1 MAHTESN
8 VTLVVGFNDKLSP
21 GRTLLFAVQHI
32 FGLTGIFL
40 FPVVIG
46 TSLKLQTTQTSMI
59 LQACFLMTG
68 IVTVLQS
75 SRILKLPI
83 VQGPT
88 AAFMVAIIS
97 AGAAHGL
104 GVAFGSLAVAAIIFM
119 ILTVPLKHFGL
130 FGRLN
135 KLASAPIVAGSL
147 FVIIG
152 AQLASIA
159 AGGWFGTAGTSSY
172 GLPSFGITI
181 FTMLVVLI
189 VMLLVRNSIAQR
201 GAVLIGI
208 VAGVILA
215 AATGMWN
222 LPDFSQ
228 TAIIG
233 LPHILPFGFG
243 IDPGTVLLML
253 LACLQGGSESMGMY
267 ELVASW
273 GDETFD
279 TNRVNRGLF
288 TEFFGTMIG
297 ALFGGI
303 GTTSYPEN
311 AGIVRASR
319 VGSRYVTM
327 TTGFICIILAFIP
340 SASFFLA
347 SLPGP
352 ALYGACTLLYGFI
365 MVSGIQMLASV
376 KWDQP
381 NLAVAGTAILVSL
394 GAQVIPAAIS
404 SRLPSMFS
412 GILTNPMMI
421 GIVLLM
427 VLHAV
432 VNYGLRP
439 ITERRKEKDEVA
451 EPVAANSTEQKVDVA

>member
-1 MAHTESN
+1 MEHHSSS
-8 VTLVVGFNDKLSP
+8 TLVVGFDDKLSA
-21 GRTLLFAVQHI
+21 GKTLLYAVQHI

-46 TSLKLQTTQTSMI
+46 TSLKLDTSQTAMI

-68 IVTVLQS
+68 IITILQS
-75 SRILKLPI
+75 SRILRLPI

-104 GVAFGSLAVAAIIFM
+104 GVAFGSLMVAAMIFM
-119 ILTVPLKHFGL
+119 ALTIPLKHFGL
-130 FGRLN
+130 FGHLN
-135 KLASAPIVAGSL
+135 KLASAPIVSGSL

-159 AGGWFGTAGTSSY
+159 AGGWFGTSGTPGY
-172 GLPSFGITI
+172 GFPSFGVTV

-189 VMLLVRNSIAQR
+189 VMLVVRNVVAQR

-208 VAGVILA
+208 VAGVIMALA
-215 AATGMWN
+215 VGIWS
-222 LPDFSQ
+222 LPDFSA
-228 TAIIG
+228 TAVVGI
-233 LPHILPFGFG
+233 PHLLPFGFG
-243 IDPGTVLLML
+243 VEPGTVLLML

-267 ELVASW
+267 EMISSW
-273 GDETFD
+273 GDEQLD
-279 TNRVNRGLF
+279 TPRVNRGLF
-288 TEFFGTMIG
+288 TEFLGTAVG

-327 TTGFICIILAFIP
+327 TTGVICVGLAFVP
-340 SASFFLA
+340 AASYFLA

-365 MVSGIQMLASV
+365 AVSGIQMLATV
-376 KWDQP
+376 KWDQM
-381 NLAVAGTAILVSL
+381 NLAVAGTSILASL
-394 GAQVIPAAIS
+394 GTQFIPSDITEQ
-404 SRLPSMFS
+404 LPDMFS
-412 GILTNPMMI
+412 GILTNPMMV
-421 GIVLLM
+421 GIVLLL
-427 VLHAV
+427 VLHAI
-432 VNYGLRP
+432 VNYGIRP
-439 ITERRKEKDEVA
+439 FLDRRVTKAAPSAVRVEKSVA
-451 EPVAANSTEQKVDVA
+451 